1 MHRVLVS
8 LALAWLATTGPRL
21 ALAQEPPAAKP
32 DDVGSVGAVI
42 RALYDVI
49 SGPAGQA
56 RDWNRFRSLFAPG
69 ARLIPTGKDQSG
81 VGRIRVW
88 TPDEYVQQAGPSLE
102 QNGFFEREIGH
113 VEERYGN
120 IVQVL
125 SAYDSKR
132 TAADEKPFA
141 RGVNGIQ
148 LWNDGKRWWIVSI
161 FWEQESPST
170 PIPAKL
176 LKPGS

>member
-1 MHRVLVS
+1 MQRALIPLVLV
-8 LALAWLATTGPRL
+8 WLAVASPTSSS
-21 ALAQEPPAAKP
+21 AQESPMAKP
-32 DDVGSVGAVI
+32 DDVSSVDAVI

-69 ARLIPTGKDQSG
+69 ARLMPTGKDQSG
-81 VGRIRVW
+81 GGVIRVW
-88 TPDEYVQQAGPSLE
+88 TPEDFVQQAGPNF
-102 QNGFFEREIGH
+102 QTNGFFEREVGH
-113 VEERYGN
+113 TMERYGN

-132 TAADEKPFA
+132 TAQDPKPFS
-141 RGVNGIQ
+141 RGINGIQ

-161 FWEQESPST
+161 FWESETPAT
-170 PIPAKL
+170 PIPEKY
-176 LKPGS
+176 LKPNH